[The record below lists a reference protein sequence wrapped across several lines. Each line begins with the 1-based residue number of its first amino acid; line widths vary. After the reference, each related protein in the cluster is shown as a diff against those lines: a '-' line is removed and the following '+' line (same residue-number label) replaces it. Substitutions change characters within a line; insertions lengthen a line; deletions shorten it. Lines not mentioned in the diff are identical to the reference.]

1 MASKSAKRFWII
13 AGIVI
18 VVGGLWAAAFAIGG
32 LSDAFS
38 GTYTGGN
45 ADYDEIVVEE
55 GESGNKIAMVNVIGE
70 IFTDPEGTMP
80 GASDTNII
88 TQLEMA
94 EEDPDVVGIILNVE
108 SPGGGVIASDKIYNK
123 VREINE
129 DIPVVALMGDTAAS
143 GGYYISAGAS
153 EIVAHRFTWTGSIG
167 VIAMIPNLGEAAD
180 KLGISVT
187 TIKSGAL
194 KDIGSPLRQMTPEE
208 QALLQGLI
216 DEAYNGFVEVVA
228 DGRDLPQERVR
239 EIADGRIY
247 SGNQAEE
254 IGLVDR
260 LGDQD
265 TAFERAKELADDDD
279 AALVQY
285 QPVRGLFDEIPFFG
299 FSSPVDEVK
308 EELGIPRRPGAAYLW
323 LP

>member
-1 MASKSAKRFWII
+1 MATKRAKRNWLI
-13 AGIVI
+13 AGIVVV
-18 VVGGLWAAAFAIGG
+18 VVGLWVAAFAV
-32 LSDAFS
+32 SDFADSFS
-38 GTYTGGN
+38 GAYAGN
-45 ADYDEIVVEE
+45 GSYDEVVLEE
-55 GESGNKIAMVNVIGE
+55 GESGNKVAMISVLGE
-70 IFTDPEGTMP
+70 IFSDPEGIAP
-80 GASDTNII
+80 GASDSNIVE
-88 TQLEMA
+88 QLEMA
-94 EEDPDVVGIILNVE
+94 QEDPSVVGIILNVD

-123 VREINE
+123 VREIND

-228 DGRDLPQERVR
+228 DGREMPQDRVR
-239 EIADGRIY
+239 QLADGRIY

-254 IGLVDR
+254 LGLVDR

-265 TAFERAKELADDDD
+265 TAFERAKTLAKDED
-279 AALVQY
+279 AALVAY
-285 QPVRGLFDEIPFFG
+285 QPVRGLFDDIPFL
-299 FSSPVDEVK
+299 SVRSPVDQVK